1 MKWRNFLTGA
11 AVGFLI
17 GYLLKDEYK
26 KEFISSEKALKIA
39 KNHLKATG
47 KIDGS
52 WIYTI
57 PQDYESNG
65 LSYKV
70 YKVGISRSI
79 EERKEQLEVLID
91 ARTGTILNVQPF
103 TP

>member
-1 MKWRNFLTGA
+1 MKWKNFLTGA
-11 AVGFLI
+11 AVGFFI
-17 GYLLKDEYK
+17 GYLIKNEYK
-26 KEFISSEKALKIA
+26 KEFISSDKALKIV
-39 KNHLKATG
+39 KNHLKETG

-65 LSYKV
+65 LTYKV
-70 YKVGISRSI
+70 YKVGISRSTG
-79 EERKEQLEVLID
+79 ETNEQLEVIID
-91 ARTGTILNVQPF
+91 AQTGTILNIQKI